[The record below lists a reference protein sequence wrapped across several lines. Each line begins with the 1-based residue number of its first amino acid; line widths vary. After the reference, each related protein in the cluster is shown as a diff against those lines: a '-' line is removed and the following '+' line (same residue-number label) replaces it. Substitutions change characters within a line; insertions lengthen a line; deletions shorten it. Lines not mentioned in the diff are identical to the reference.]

1 MHARVLFTELTEFQ
15 MTKKITND
23 IPMLGTLIDCGSDV
37 WCNFFLQIFI
47 PANTRPIRR
56 SVSLGSANK
65 ISRLPTV
72 ILKFELLFHTK
83 KVRMRFNLGT
93 KYCVPSFFD

>member
-1 MHARVLFTELTEFQ
+1 MYGIDRISND
-15 MTKKITND
+15 KNITND
-23 IPMLGTLIDCGSDV
+23 FPMLDTLIDCGSDV
-37 WCNFFLQIFI
+37 WCSFFSQIFI

-72 ILKFELLFHTK
+72 ILQFELLFHTK